1 MPLSYGW
8 HQASALLI
16 TPGSDSTDG
25 EYLLPSGLRRALRT
39 AFSGME
45 KRQSTRRPH
54 HAVLRIQHP
63 RLIPVPLKKRRLH
76 AKTLA
81 EVVVDHRPQLFVIP
95 KQNNLEQRVD
105 TSAVRVVVVLV
116 KAISSLKGYLLLLI
130 YVMVTATSAKDLAG
144 HYTKILTQTTQSLVP
159 I

>member
-1 MPLSYGW
+1 
-8 HQASALLI
+8 
-16 TPGSDSTDG
+16 
-25 EYLLPSGLRRALRT
+25 
-39 AFSGME
+39 
-45 KRQSTRRPH
+45 
-54 HAVLRIQHP
+54 
-63 RLIPVPLKKRRLH
+63 
-76 AKTLA
+76 
-81 EVVVDHRPQLFVIP
+81 VIP